1 MPRIRFHK
9 LAAIVVLAA
18 TAGWILTGE
27 FTSVGSAIPEPEAPP
42 AQDKKAAVET
52 PLRTVAVVVPPR
64 AMHARTIRV
73 SGTTEANKH
82 TKLAARVGGIV
93 SDLPVDKGSPVREG
107 DLIMRLDAEGKVAAV
122 EMAKAMLAQRE
133 AEAKAAERLAKS
145 GNMAK
150 LRLDSAHTALAQAR
164 SQLEAA
170 DAELARN
177 EVHAPFAGLVDRVPV
192 EKGSAI
198 MQGAEIATVLSL
210 DPILAVGQVSEHDL
224 AELEVGNTAEVKLV
238 NGKSLE
244 GTLRYISREASP
256 QTRTFRVEI
265 AIANPELEIP
275 AGMTAEISL
284 HADKV
289 QSVFLPRS
297 VVTLSETGDLGVRIV
312 TPRNIVDFVPIDLID
327 DTPQGLVLGGIPD
340 DARII
345 VAGQDLVKTGD
356 AVNAVEAD
364 AETVKRLVG
373 QLAGPVN

>member
-1 MPRIRFHK
+1 MPRIKYHK
-9 LAAIVVLAA
+9 LAAVIVLAA

-27 FTSVGSAIPEPEAPP
+27 FSSVGSAIPERESQP
-42 AQDKKAAVET
+42 AEDNKPAVET

-64 AMHARTIRV
+64 TMHARTIRV
-73 SGTTEANKH
+73 SGTTEANKR
-82 TKLAARVGGIV
+82 TRLAARVGGIV
-93 SDLPVDKGSPVREG
+93 SELPVEKGSPVDAG

-122 EMAKAMLAQRE
+122 DMAKAMLAQRE
-133 AEAKAAERLAKS
+133 AEAEAAERLAKS

-150 LRLDSAHTALAQAR
+150 LRLDGAQTALAQAR
-164 SQLEAA
+164 SQLEGAE
-170 DAELARN
+170 AELARN
-177 EVHAPFAGLVDRVPV
+177 TVRAPFAGLVDRVAV

-198 MQGAEIATVLSL
+198 LQGAEIATVLSL

-224 AELEVGNTAEVKLV
+224 AELEIGNTATVRLV
-238 NGKSLE
+238 NGRSLE

-265 AIANPELEIP
+265 AIANPQLEIP

-284 HADKV
+284 RADKV

-297 VVTLSETGDLGVRIV
+297 VVTLSETGDLGVRTV
-312 TPRNIVDFVPIDLID
+312 TPQNIVDFVPIDLID

-356 AVNAVEAD
+356 EVNAVEAD

-373 QLAGPVN
+373 QLAGSVN